1 MAVVNEARQGG
12 WRCWFAKKEKKRE
25 GGGGGL
31 FSFGEG
37 RSNLWRKFLAVDEK
51 EEKKYSALSYL
62 HLAPV

>member
-12 WRCWFAKKEKKRE
+12 VALLVCEEGEEGRWGG

-37 RSNLWRKFLAVDEK
+37 RSNFW
-51 EEKKYSALSYL
+51 
-62 HLAPV
+62 